1 MDYNNN
7 KLVPRGL
14 SGVNERHKGVFLPPP
29 PRKGKFLGEAEKN
42 NDKQMRRGGGGG
54 GGGREERAVVCS
66 SDEEYRAMTVQARRH
81 VWMGAIPLHL
91 HLHSSEVTS
100 LPAPPPFLVHP
111 KLCLSLSLFGCP
123 SLSLSLS
130 LSLFL
135 FLRFWACE
143 HGLQTI
149 AGLFFITLMSFF
161 FFFVMDIFL
170 KSTSLGVTNK
180 SVFELPHMDGMGRRR
195 REFDPLMGHNNRC
208 LSVCLSVCQ
217 LYHRWHWKKI
227 YSLLATT
234 KCL

>member
-1 MDYNNN
+1 
-7 KLVPRGL
+7 
-14 SGVNERHKGVFLPPP
+14 VNERDKGVFLAPPP
-29 PRKGKFLGEAEKN
+29 LKGKFLGEAEKN

-54 GGGREERAVVCS
+54 GGREERAAVCS

-161 FFFVMDIFL
+161 FFVMDIFL
-170 KSTSLGVTNK
+170 KSTSLGVTYK

-208 LSVCLSVCQ
+208 LSVCLCVSFPTDGIGRRFIPYWPQPNLSVSS
-217 LYHRWHWKKI
+217 LSVSHTHHGKKI
-227 YSLLATT
+227 
-234 KCL
+234 